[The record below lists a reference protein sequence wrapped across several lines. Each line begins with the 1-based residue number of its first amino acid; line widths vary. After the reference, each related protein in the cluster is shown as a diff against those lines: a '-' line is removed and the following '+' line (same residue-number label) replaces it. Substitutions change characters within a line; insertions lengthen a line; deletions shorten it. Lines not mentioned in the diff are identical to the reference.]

1 MPALCPSIRYINLRT
16 HLSKL
21 QAVNHSSKRKQF
33 TSSKQKL
40 NIHVGETS
48 LFAYKC
54 DPILEKMVKGEEEKN
69 EFFRVLIENA
79 FKRRLN
85 GFYKRLNEFQKR

>member
-1 MPALCPSIRYINLRT
+1 MIN
-16 HLSKL
+16 
-21 QAVNHSSKRKQF
+21 
-33 TSSKQKL
+33 
-40 NIHVGETS
+40 I
-48 LFAYKC
+48 C

-79 FKRRLN
+79 FERRLN

>member
-1 MPALCPSIRYINLRT
+1 LVL
-16 HLSKL
+16 KL
-21 QAVNHSSKRKQF
+21 PLKKAKKERKKRIFDQ
-33 TSSKQKL
+33 L
-40 NIHVGETS
+40 NYFFDS
-48 LFAYKC
+48 DKRKC
-54 DPILEKMVKGEEEKN
+54 DPILEKMVKGGEEKN